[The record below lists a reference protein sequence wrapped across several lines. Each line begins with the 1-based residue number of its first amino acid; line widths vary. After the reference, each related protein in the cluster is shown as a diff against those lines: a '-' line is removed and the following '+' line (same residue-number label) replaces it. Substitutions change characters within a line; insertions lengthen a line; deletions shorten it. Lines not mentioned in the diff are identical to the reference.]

1 MKPRTLLLL
10 LISTGLLIT
19 ASTGCANSPNSE
31 EYYRRGG
38 TVSRGDPYPP
48 RYRHSGGYYGRPG
61 YYRHRY

>member
-1 MKPRTLLLL
+1 MKLLARLLL
-10 LISTGLLIT
+10 LISTALLFT

-38 TVSRGDPYPP
+38 TAPRGDPYPP
-48 RYRHSGGYYGRPG
+48 RYRHAGGYYGRPG

>member
-1 MKPRTLLLL
+1 MKSRALLLL
-10 LISTGLLIT
+10 LISTGFLFT

-38 TVSRGDPYPP
+38 TVYRGDPYPI
-48 RYRHSGGYYGRPG
+48 RYGRYGGNYGRPG